1 MKGQDTLFSHKSDEH
16 GTPQDLY
23 DKLNEIYHFELD
35 PCCTVE
41 NQKAPYGCGID
52 VKEDVFMGGAI
63 HIAADGLAADWSNS
77 RVFVNPPYSNTKIW
91 VEKSIYEVMHNDC
104 PLVVMLLPSRT
115 GMKWFTQ
122 LVLPY
127 YKKLIFIQGRLKFEG
142 QENSAPFDSII
153 VVFTKDNHDH
163 DIEVWSNRP

>member
-23 DKLNEIYHFELD
+23 NRLNAVYHFTLD
-35 PCCTVE
+35 PCCTAE
-41 NQKAPYGCGID
+41 NQKCAIGYGLDETIINHEIFHHCT
-52 VKEDVFMGGAI
+52 
-63 HIAADGLAADWSNS
+63 DGLANTWSGH
-77 RVFVNPPYSNTKIW
+77 RTFVNPPYSETKLW
-91 VEKSIYEVMHNDC
+91 VEKAVYEVMHNDC